1 MIRRPPRSTRTDTL
15 FPYTTLFRSL
25 GRKSPA
31 YVPDDHPAVVPSGNS
46 GWRSAWFRPL
56 IGRVRRDHYVRFQYS
71 RGDAN
76 TAPGH
81 LFRASDTRSRRSGHS
96 AGDYFRAAFSGG
108 ALRFGSTGTA
118 SQWRRC
124 WSCSLNPRVA
134 RSEDLLLGK
143 GGGRPGRTV
152 GVP

>member
-46 GWRSAWFRPL
+46 GWRSAWLRPL

-76 TAPGH
+76 AAPGH
-81 LFRASDTRSRRSGHS
+81 LFRASDTRTRRSGDS
-96 AGDYFRAAFSGG
+96 AGDHFSSALSGG
-108 ALRFGSTGTA
+108 ARRFGSTEFGRA
-118 SQWRRC
+118 
-124 WSCSLNPRVA
+124 WSR
-134 RSEDLLLGK
+134 E
-143 GGGRPGRTV
+143 GGGQYG
-152 GVP
+152 